1 MEPRRRRR
9 TQSRGAATVTETPAE
24 PQLET
29 VVSKTPTIPREP
41 LRTSLAAQDQARAD
55 ARTAELLGDD
65 DSMLTTG
72 EDRFHIDPDVIPVG
86 WVYQWKRSTVYNKE
100 DPVYR
105 QKLEREG
112 WQEVPIERHPELMA
126 PGTTDK
132 FIHREGLLLMERP
145 KQVDDKFRER
155 DLRAARMQVRAK
167 EEQLASA
174 PAGTFE
180 RGTHPGAPVQ
190 VKKGYSPVDIPR
202 D

>member
-9 TQSRGAATVTETPAE
+9 TRSRGADVTETPAE
-24 PQLET
+24 PALET
-29 VVSKTPTIPREP
+29 VVSKTPSIPREP
-41 LRTSLAAQDQARAD
+41 LRKSLDAQDQARAD
-55 ARTAELLGDD
+55 ARTAELLGEGDD
-65 DSMLTTG
+65 MLTTG
-72 EDRFHIDPDVIPVG
+72 EDRFHVDPDIIPIG

-105 QKLEREG
+105 NKLEREG
-112 WQEVPIERHPELMA
+112 WQEVPTERHPELMP
-126 PGTTDK
+126 PGTIDK
-132 FIHREGLLLMERP
+132 HIHMEGLMLMERP

-155 DLRAARMQVRAK
+155 DLRAARNQVRAK